1 MTDTELH
8 EFAAAFAVDDP
19 RMPAATGTLARA
31 VLRLLTERDEARRI
45 AQELH
50 YTLCIV
56 DCTHVAPLPSDW
68 LEKP

>member
-31 VLRLLTERDEARRI
+31 VLRLLTERGEARRI
-45 AQELH
+45 AREIFRGDGDLSRE
-50 YTLCIV
+50 
-56 DCTHVAPLPSDW
+56 DPDW
-68 LEKP
+68 LVKP